1 NGSLAHLPAG
11 DAQVTVSADYSRS
24 VSGTHGNGEAIDLG
38 AVSRSIGGAS
48 FNTVIPIASAQ
59 NGVLPILGQLTV
71 NGMVGVSDV
80 SRYGRLTS
88 SNYGFT

>member
-1 NGSLAHLPAG
+1 MAALDVASAAQRTVNHSRTSTSTVASKAVVNGSLAHLPAG

-48 FNTVIPIASAQ
+48 FNTVI
-59 NGVLPILGQLTV
+59 
-71 NGMVGVSDV
+71 
-80 SRYGRLTS
+80 
-88 SNYGFT
+88 